1 MKKFVFTASLLVL
14 LTATIFGYFAY
25 RRHTATADS
34 ELYAE
39 RIARKANKKPDL
51 VNGFAG
57 AAFEWWYGQRA
68 YPNELIDYKKFE
80 QAYQYSKS
88 ELVASRTPDTTLWQS
103 LGPNNV
109 GGRTRAIAIHPLHPD
124 TMWIGAA
131 SGGLWK
137 TTTAGAGAQAWDYVD
152 TGFPTVS
159 VCAIAIDTTNPN
171 VMYLGTG
178 EFRRYNQPGMVGTP
192 GARATYG
199 IGILKTTDGGNTWAQ
214 TGLNWNLEEY
224 KAIQK
229 IVLNPRN
236 TQTLYA
242 ATSDGV
248 YKSTNGGT
256 TWTLSLNVPAAM
268 DIVINP
274 IDTAVLYASCGQ
286 LNTAPNPGLYKTTDA
301 GATWTKLSGGLP
313 TTNFGRTALALHAQ
327 PSFSG
332 YTEVVYAGVGNAQ
345 SRGVDGVYRTTDG
358 GTTWT
363 LQSSV
368 QYASSQSWYNNTVA
382 VHPENPNIV
391 FVSGLDF
398 YKSTDGGVN
407 LTRKSEWFAYY
418 QGVIEPGG
426 EEGSPV
432 YVHADHHAIAFH
444 PFNPDRMFLAT
455 DGGIFETTN
464 GGETFRGRNGG
475 YQSTQIYNG
484 FATSL
489 SDSNLAYAG
498 LQDNGTLKYEGT
510 RAWRKVFGGDGGWCA
525 INPQN
530 NQIAY
535 EEYVY
540 LDIHR
545 TTDGGLNWTNITNG
559 IEAGSG
565 SANFIAP
572 FILSP
577 SNPNILYAGATKI
590 FKTTNGGTNWFATNA
605 NQPINGNRISAMAM
619 SWTNPDSVYA
629 ATGTSTATVSNGLCE
644 VFFSSDGGNTWVNRT
659 QPGMPDRYPTDLYV
673 DPRDSKIAYLTY
685 SGYGNPNIYKTTDA
699 GATWQDISNNLPDIP
714 VQCVA
719 LDGDFPDDVYLG
731 TDLGVYRSLNGGAWE
746 LWDSGMP
753 PAMILDLQFSRPN
766 RTMRAATFGNGVYER
781 KLRPIGQVSAP
792 SPTLSKLA
800 NFQLEQNYPNPFNPT
815 TTIRYTI
822 PTASLVRLELFDV
835 LGRKVAT
842 LVNERK
848 VAGIH
853 TYVLNA
859 SRFSLA
865 SGTYFYRL
873 QVGNQ
878 VETKKMM
885 LVK

>member
-1 MKKFVFTASLLVL
+1 MKHVIFIVSLLLVAATL
-14 LTATIFGYFAY
+14 LGYFVY
-25 RRHTATADS
+25 RKNTSTDEQA
-34 ELYAE
+34 LYAE

-88 ELVASRTPDTTLWQS
+88 ELVALRSPDSTVWQS

-124 TMWIGAA
+124 TMWAGAA

-137 TTTAGAGAQAWDYVD
+137 STTAGAGANAWQYVE
-152 TGFPTVS
+152 TGFPSVS
-159 VCAIAIDTTNPN
+159 VSAIAIDTTNPN
-171 VMYLGTG
+171 VMYIGTG

-199 IGILKTTDGGNTWAQ
+199 IGILKSTDGGNTWSQ
-214 TGLNWNLEEY
+214 TGLNWSLEEY
-224 KAIQK
+224 KAIQR
-229 IVLNPRN
+229 IVINPKN
-236 TQTLYA
+236 SQTLYT

-248 YKSTNGGT
+248 YKSTNGGA

-274 IDTAVLYASCGQ
+274 IDTSVLYAACGQ

-313 TTNFGRTALALHAQ
+313 TTNFGRTALALYAA
-327 PSFSG
+327 PRFIG
-332 YTEVVYAGVGNAQ
+332 YTEVVYAGIGHAQ
-345 SRGVDGVYRTTDG
+345 TRGVHGVYRTTNG

-363 LQSSV
+363 LQSTE
-368 QYASSQSWYNNTVA
+368 QYAASQSWYDNAIA

-391 FVSGLDF
+391 FASGLDF
-398 YKSTDGGVN
+398 YKSTDGGTTLV
-407 LTRKSEWFAYY
+407 RKSQWYAYF
-418 QGVIEPGG
+418 QGVVEPGG

-432 YVHADHHAIAFH
+432 YAHADHHAIVFH
-444 PFNPDRMFLAT
+444 PFNPNRMFLAT
-455 DGGIFETTN
+455 DGGIFETTD

-475 YQSTQIYNG
+475 YQTTQIYNG
-484 FATSL
+484 FASSL

-510 RAWRKVFGGDGGWCA
+510 RAWNKVFGGDGGWCA
-525 INPQN
+525 INAQN
-530 NQIAY
+530 TQTAY
-535 EEYVY
+535 LEYVY
-540 LDIHR
+540 LDIYR
-545 TTDGGLNWTNITNG
+545 TTNGGATWTSATNG
-559 IEAGSG
+559 IEGGS
-565 SANFIAP
+565 SNANFIAP
-572 FILSP
+572 FIISP

-590 FKTTNGGTNWFATNA
+590 FKTTDGGLNWFATNN
-605 NQPINGNRISAMAM
+605 NQAINGNRTSAMAI
-619 SWTNPDSVYA
+619 SWTNPDTLYA
-629 ATGTSTATVSNGLCE
+629 ATGTSTATTSNGLCE
-644 VFFSSDGGNTWVNRT
+644 VFFSSNGGATWVNRT

-685 SGYGNPNIYKTTDA
+685 SGYGNPHIYKTTNA
-699 GATWQDISNNLPDIP
+699 GETWQDISSNLPDIP

-719 LDGDFPDDVYLG
+719 LDGDFPDDVYIG
-731 TDLGVYRSLNGGAWE
+731 TDLGVYRRLNGGVWE
-746 LWDSGMP
+746 LWDQGMP
-753 PAMILDLQFSRPN
+753 TAMILDLQFSRPN

-792 SPTLSKLA
+792 TPTPSKISD
-800 NFQLEQNYPNPFNPT
+800 FTLEQNYPNPFNPT
-815 TTIRYTI
+815 TTIRYAI
-822 PTASLVRLELFDV
+822 PTAGQVRLELFDV

-842 LVNERK
+842 LVNQRQA
-848 VAGIH
+848 AGTH
-853 TYVLNA
+853 TYTLNA
-859 SRFSLA
+859 ARYALA

>member
-1 MKKFVFTASLLVL
+1 MK
-14 LTATIFGYFAY
+14 YFAILLLI
-25 RRHTATADS
+25 ALGVWLAWIFKPADT
-34 ELYAE
+34 LNPIYAE

-51 VNGFAG
+51 VHGFAG
-57 AAFEWWYGQRA
+57 SAFEWWYGQRA

-80 QAYQYSKS
+80 QAYRYSKS
-88 ELVASRTPDTTLWQS
+88 ELMALRTPDSTVWQS

-124 TMWIGAA
+124 TMWAGAA

-137 TTTAGAGAQAWDYVD
+137 TTTAGAGASAWQYVD

-159 VCAIAIDTTNPN
+159 VSAIVIDTTNPD
-171 VMYLGTG
+171 VMYIGTG

-199 IGILKTTDGGNTWAQ
+199 IGILKSTDGGNTWFQ
-214 TGLNWNLEEY
+214 TGLNWSLEEH
-224 KAIQK
+224 KSIQR
-229 IVLNPRN
+229 IVINPRN

-248 YKSTNGGT
+248 YKTTNGGT
-256 TWTLSLNVPAAM
+256 TWTRVLNVPAAM

-274 IDTAVLYASCGQ
+274 IDTSVLYAACGQ
-286 LNTAPNPGLYKTTDA
+286 LNTAPNPGLYKTTNA
-301 GATWTKLSGGLP
+301 GASWTLLSGRLP
-313 TTNFGRTALALHAQ
+313 TTDFGRTALALYAEAT
-327 PSFSG
+327 PSG
-332 YTEVVYAGVGNAQ
+332 YNEVVYAGIGNAQ
-345 SRGVDGVYRTTDG
+345 SRGVHGVYRTTNG

-363 LQSSV
+363 LQSAT
-368 QYASSQSWYNNTVA
+368 QYASSQSWYNNAIA
-382 VHPENPNIV
+382 VHPQNPNTV

-398 YKSTDGGVN
+398 YKSTEGGAN
-407 LTRKSEWFAYY
+407 LMRKSEWYAYF
-418 QGVIEPGG
+418 QGVIPPGG

-432 YVHADHHAIAFH
+432 YAHADHHAIVFH
-444 PFNPDRMFLAT
+444 PFNPDRIFLAT
-455 DGGIFETTN
+455 DGGIFETTD

-475 YQSTQIYNG
+475 YQTTQIYNG

-489 SDSNLAYAG
+489 LDSTLAYAG
-498 LQDNGTLKYEGT
+498 LQDNGTLKYEGIPS
-510 RAWRKVFGGDGGWCA
+510 WNKVFGGDGGWCA

-530 NQIAY
+530 QQTAY
-535 EEYVY
+535 LEYVY
-540 LDIHR
+540 LDIYR
-545 TTDGGLNWTNITNG
+545 TTNGGTNWIRATNG
-559 IEAGSG
+559 IEGGASL
-565 SANFIAP
+565 ANFIAP
-572 FILSP
+572 FIISP
-577 SNPNILYAGATKI
+577 SSPNILYAGATKI
-590 FKTTNGGTNWFATNA
+590 FKTTNGGTNWFPTNN
-605 NQPINGNRISAMAM
+605 NQPLNGNRISAMAV
-619 SWTNPDSVYA
+619 SWTNPDTVYA
-629 ATGTSTATVSNGLCE
+629 ATGTSTATTSNGLCE
-644 VFFSSDGGNTWVNRT
+644 VFFSSNGGNTWVNRT

-685 SGYGNPNIYKTTDA
+685 SGYGTPHVYKTTDA

-746 LWDSGMP
+746 LWDAGMP
-753 PAMILDLQFSRPN
+753 PAMILDLQFSRSN

-792 SPTLSKLA
+792 NRSDSKRSA
-800 NFQLEQNYPNPFNPT
+800 FTLEQNYPNPFNPT
-815 TTIRYTI
+815 TTIRYTL
-822 PTASLVRLELFDV
+822 PTANIVRLELFDV
-835 LGRKVAT
+835 LGRKIAT
-842 LVNERK
+842 LVNERQS
-848 VAGIH
+848 AGAH
-853 TYVLNA
+853 TYTLNA
-859 SRFSLA
+859 NRFSLA